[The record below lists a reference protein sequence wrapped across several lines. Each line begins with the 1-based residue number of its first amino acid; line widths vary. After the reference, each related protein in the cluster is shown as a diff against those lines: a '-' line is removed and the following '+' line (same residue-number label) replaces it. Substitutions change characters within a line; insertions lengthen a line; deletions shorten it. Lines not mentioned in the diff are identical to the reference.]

1 VLALLTDDVAAHIL
15 RRCGQQPRSRDEL
28 VKSSSAS
35 RPTVETKLRLLE
47 SHGLLER
54 ELDRDAEQGRPPA
67 KWQRLRHDD
76 VAAFERAADAFVLAL
91 LQGRVD
97 DQKAAIAVR
106 RAEDMQFS
114 ASDAPDRDDA
124 SA

>member
-1 VLALLTDDVAAHIL
+1 MLALLTDDVAADIL

-35 RPTVETKLRLLE
+35 RPTVETKLGLLE

-54 ELDRDAEQGRPPA
+54 ELDRAAEQGRPPA
-67 KWQRLRHDD
+67 RWRRLRHDD

-91 LQGRVD
+91 LQSRVD

-106 RAEDMQFS
+106 RAEDMRLS

-124 SA
+124 SS